1 MSKKSVVQLSLVTDK
16 SANRAEILQVAQP
29 DIRVEIGKNVEPEL
43 TQAVAEFFGKHKK
56 DLASLTSARGEI
68 PGEILIVDANTQTEI
83 AALANGT
90 KKPTVTRRLGSA
102 LLCTPAQP
110 MAHQKEA
117 MRLWTANN
125 NESTHMLLNF
135 SMGSGKSLAA
145 LFMIAAAAT
154 EQYRVLIVCSNT
166 MIGHWLNEIKRV
178 PLRQYNDAVQFIVY
192 TIVGYTEFRRMVNE
206 EGQSP
211 KFVGR
216 NYDTLV
222 IDEAHYYRNLTP
234 AMQIDVDALRC
245 AKRTILVTGTPLQN
259 DVGEVPGMLF
269 LLGLCGDE
277 TLAEAEKKLKAQ
289 NSMFFYNPSLHGSAA
304 TKLAYPTIVTV
315 KETVPMS
322 VPQTV
327 EYCFS
332 QKRQTDFGDCSVST
346 ARCNSYNSLTRAISN
361 TLSDDA
367 LSPKFERVINNILS
381 GKFAGPHV
389 VYSHYRS
396 KGVERIAAELKKK
409 SQLKTVLMTGST
421 AARERDLMISGY
433 NGGKVDVFFITDAA
447 REGIDLHGTGT
458 MHLLEPHE
466 NLYSERQTGARV
478 ARHNSHPPGSK
489 VTIVK
494 YISTFP
500 CLTAKD
506 NAAIAKHIA
515 DNFDLDVDHL
525 DCTKQLKLLIRD
537 NSQDETVDEE
547 YERRNVGKAAQLKPW
562 IEMFERIGLRKFA
575 HSDETLTYAKV
586 KKVKKEDKKKEK
598 ASSSCT
604 TADKVTGK
612 KMAKKIA
619 TIAAPQAAP
628 VCKKRKQ
635 AASFSVVDGP
645 VAKKAKK

>member
-1 MSKKSVVQLSLVTDK
+1 MSKKSIVQLSLLLDK
-16 SANRAEILQVAQP
+16 SANRAQIMQVPEPA
-29 DIRVEIGKNVEPEL
+29 IRVEIGKNVESEL

-56 DLASLTSARGEI
+56 ELSSLTSAKGTI
-68 PGEILIVDANTQTEI
+68 PGQILIVDANTQTEI
-83 AALANGT
+83 VALANGT

-117 MRLWTANN
+117 MRLWTANDN
-125 NESTHMLLNF
+125 QSTHMLLNF

-178 PLRQYNDAVQFIVY
+178 SLRQYNDSVQFIIY

-211 KFVGR
+211 RFVSR
-216 NYDTLV
+216 DYDTLV

-234 AMQIDVDALRC
+234 AMQVDVDALRQ

-259 DVGEVPGMLF
+259 DIGEVPGMLY
-269 LLGLCGDE
+269 LLGLDSDE

-289 NSMFFYNPSLHGSAA
+289 NSMFYYNPSLHGSAA
-304 TKLAYPTIVTV
+304 TKLAYPNIVTV
-315 KETVPMS
+315 KEMVAMS

-367 LSPKFERVINNILS
+367 LSPKFERVISNILS

-409 SQLKTVLMTGST
+409 SDLKTVLMTGST
-421 AARERDLMISGY
+421 AARERDCMIGGY
-433 NGGKVDVFFITDAA
+433 NSGKVDVFFITDAA

-478 ARHNSHPPGSK
+478 ARHNSHPPGST

-500 CLTAKD
+500 QLSAKD
-506 NAAIAKHIA
+506 DTAIARHLLQ
-515 DNFDLDVDHL
+515 NFELDVSHL
-525 DCTKQLKLLIRD
+525 KCAQELKKLIQTQSG
-537 NSQDETVDEE
+537 NETVDEE
-547 YERRNVGKAAQLKPW
+547 YERRNVGKAMLLKPW

-575 HSDETLTYAKV
+575 HSDETLTY
-586 KKVKKEDKKKEK
+586 KKVKKAETVVKETAKAATSAPSTSKK
-598 ASSSCT
+598 
-604 TADKVTGK
+604 TAT
-612 KMAKKIA
+612 
-619 TIAAPQAAP
+619 
-628 VCKKRKQ
+628 VCKKRK
-635 AASFSVVDGP
+635 AAHIEVVT
-645 VAKKAKK
+645 KKAKK